1 MVANPLAFNA
11 IPDRRKGNGSRSCAF
26 KLGGAGGAGAAEA
39 QRNGERVCSRRE
51 RWQRRYP
58 WDEAPHVE
66 ERWKEVKSRRVGI
79 RIPARLNSFGGG
91 GNVRRRQEGRWEAG
105 RACAM
110 RQGGRCPITVTTPCV
125 GGFSASTA
133 AWRMPDGDEYCTGT
147 MGAVGVWDCWLRL
160 HFQARK
166 LVGVWSTSC
175 TNSLPSERAAKN
187 LPKELFSMQGQCDDG
202 AYGDGHVLDCAT
214 TLIPA
219 RVGSGCI

>member
-26 KLGGAGGAGAAEA
+26 KLGGAGGDGAAEA

-51 RWQRRYP
+51 RWQCRYP

-66 ERWKEVKSRRVGI
+66 GRWKEVKSRRVGI

-110 RQGGRCPITVTTPCV
+110 RQGGRRPITVTTPCV
-125 GGFSASTA
+125 GGSLRVQQHGGCQMATNTA
-133 AWRMPDGDEYCTGT
+133 
-147 MGAVGVWDCWLRL
+147 
-160 HFQARK
+160 QARWEPW
-166 LVGVWSTSC
+166 VCGI
-175 TNSLPSERAAKN
+175 AG
-187 LPKELFSMQGQCDDG
+187 F
-202 AYGDGHVLDCAT
+202 
-214 TLIPA
+214 
-219 RVGSGCI
+219 GCISKLESWLALVNVMHRQPTE

>member
-66 ERWKEVKSRRVGI
+66 ERWKEVKSRRLGI

-110 RQGGRCPITVTTPCV
+110 RQGGRRPITVTTPCV

-166 LVGVWSTSC
+166 LVGVGQRHAPTAYRVSALLKISPKSS
-175 TNSLPSERAAKN
+175 SLCKVNVMMVHMATVMCSI
-187 LPKELFSMQGQCDDG
+187 
-202 AYGDGHVLDCAT
+202 VL
-214 TLIPA
+214 LH
-219 RVGSGCI
+219 